1 MATPNFAYKH
11 RCIVVTNDDH
21 ETDNIPSMGE
31 MDRGITEFFRELPVQ
46 MIQVRNLNIDPDA
59 FLAIMPEQQ
68 SECVGTRAFLQELH
82 QAYPQLVIGSFSHYV
97 EK

>member
-1 MATPNFAYKH
+1 
-11 RCIVVTNDDH
+11 
-21 ETDNIPSMGE
+21 
-31 MDRGITEFFRELPVQ
+31 